1 MELYMNF
8 TASSTEE
15 LKQKIFNLSIVVPPR
30 GKLRTTE
37 LCEQWQ
43 IHHYL
48 LALLQLS
55 ELKIPFELKKRE
67 RPDFEV
73 VNGTTTIGIEATE
86 IINPDYARAI
96 TLPEAKSDVSVIDPS
111 HFKWGNSGRSLDELR
126 NTVTRDKLTGTPWCG
141 QSVEVEFTK
150 SVIDTVNAKHS
161 KFINGFKRYA
171 SNVLLAYHN
180 NSTPIL
186 DFDIATN
193 LTRAALSNYWKDNGF
208 DTIVIHKY
216 KTLMFFTKSSS
227 FSVQVQS

>member
-1 MELYMNF
+1 MVLHMNF

-15 LKQKIFNLSIVVPPR
+15 LKREIFNLSIIVPPR

-37 LCEQWQ
+37 QCEQWQ

-48 LALLQLS
+48 LALI
-55 ELKIPFELKKRE
+55 ELNKLKTPFKLEKRE

-73 VNGTTTIGIEATE
+73 VNGTITIGIEATE

-96 TLPEAKSDVSVIDPS
+96 TLPEAKLDGLVIDPS

-126 NTVTRDKLTGTPWCG
+126 NIVTRDKLTGTPWCG

-161 KFINGFKRYA
+161 KLTNGFKRYE

-186 DFDIATN
+186 DFDMATN
-193 LTRAALSNYWKDNGF
+193 LTRTALSDYWKTNGF
-208 DTIVIHKY
+208 DTVVIHKY
-216 KTLMFFTKSSS
+216 KTLMFFTKSSA